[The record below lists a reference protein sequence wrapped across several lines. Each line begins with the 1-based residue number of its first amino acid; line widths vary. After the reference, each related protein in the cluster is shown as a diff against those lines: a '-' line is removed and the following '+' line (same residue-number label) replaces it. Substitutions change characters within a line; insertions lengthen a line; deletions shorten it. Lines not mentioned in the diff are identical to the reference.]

1 MQFKRWILLV
11 WLGLVVV
18 SPFVAAKELDR
29 VYAIV
34 NDDVIT
40 KSEYDQERLSTEL
53 EIKARG
59 RTLPE
64 ESVLQRQILDRMIN
78 DRLQLQIAERAGIE
92 VSQAQVD
99 VTVEGI
105 AQRNNISIEQ
115 LQQALASDGVSYND
129 FTRRIEQQLRIQQL
143 VERQINSRVTVSD
156 QEVEEF
162 LRSESLGT
170 GLNSELNVSHI
181 VVPIPQ
187 SDSTGY
193 DQARAT
199 IERALGQLNTGVDF
213 ATVAAEY
220 SAYQDAID
228 GGALGWRKSGELPSF
243 YYQALRSLSEGE
255 FSDVL
260 QSDRAFHI
268 VKLNGVRSAQSDS
281 SRQITQLRLRQI
293 FLQYDQNASSEYL
306 RIRLNEI
313 AKRLSEGED
322 FAALAEQYSED
333 ANSRIKGG
341 DMGWI
346 NPGDLGSVIENVVF
360 QLPLG
365 QISNPVQVGNGISI
379 FEVTDKRQQDAGNL
393 FEKNAA
399 REQLHIRKAEQMY
412 QEWVQEL
419 RDRAYVQY
427 LIDDIS

>member
-1 MQFKRWILLV
+1 MLVKRWVLLV
-11 WLGLVVV
+11 CFGLTAVN
-18 SPFVAAKELDR
+18 STVAARELDR

-40 KSEYDQERLSTEL
+40 KTEYDQERLSTEL

-59 RTLPE
+59 RALPE

-78 DRLQLQIAERAGIE
+78 DRLQLQIAERAGIQ

-99 VTVEGI
+99 STVQGI
-105 AQRNNISIEQ
+105 AQRNNISLEQ
-115 LQQALASDGVSYND
+115 LQQALTNDGVNFTD
-129 FTRRIEQQLRIQQL
+129 FTRRIEQQLKIQRV
-143 VERQINSRVTVSD
+143 VERQVNSRVSVSD

-187 SDSTGY
+187 ADSAGY
-193 DQARAT
+193 DQARIR

-228 GGALGWRKSGELPSF
+228 GGSIGWRKSGELPSF
-243 YYQALRSLSEGE
+243 YYQALRSMSEGE

-260 QSDRAFHI
+260 QSDSAFHI
-268 VKLNGVRSAQSDS
+268 VKLNGVRSIQSNTG
-281 SRQITQLRLRQI
+281 RQITQLRLRQI
-293 FLQYDQNASSEYL
+293 FLQFDQNTSSEYL

-313 AKRLSEGED
+313 AERLSKGED

-346 NPGDLGSVIENVVF
+346 SPGDLGPVIENVVF
-360 QLPLG
+360 QLPTS
-365 QISNPVQVGNGISI
+365 QISEPVQVGNGISI

-412 QEWVQEL
+412 QEWVQGL